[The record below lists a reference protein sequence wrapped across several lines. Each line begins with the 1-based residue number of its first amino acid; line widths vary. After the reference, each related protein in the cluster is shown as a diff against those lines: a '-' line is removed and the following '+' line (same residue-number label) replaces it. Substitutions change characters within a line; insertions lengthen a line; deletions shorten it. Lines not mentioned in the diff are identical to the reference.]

1 MSQWVEEVSFLCIG
15 ISALMKGNGSSE
27 GGNFL
32 QTVFGENCR
41 GGQVIAFPRVGSW
54 VQSWTVSP
62 VVFYPYLE

>member
-32 QTVFGENCR
+32 QIVFGENCR
-41 GGQVIAFPRVGSW
+41 GGQVIAFPQVL
-54 VQSWTVSP
+54 QSWTVSP
-62 VVFYPYLE
+62 VFFYPCLE